1 MTEPSPLDPRTRPSP
16 DPRTR
21 PSPDPRTRPSSLLEV
36 ENLHVHFPLDQGTV
50 KAVDG
55 VSFRVDAGEVA
66 GLIGESGCGK
76 SVTAQ
81 AIMRIVPKPGKI
93 VAGQILLREEE
104 EESRIVDVTQLPRR
118 SRALRDLRGGAVS
131 MIFQEPMTTFSPVH
145 TIGNQIMEALREHGE
160 TDAQRAW
167 ERAVEM
173 LDRVGI
179 PRAAERIDAYSF
191 QLSGGMR
198 QRAMIATALVT
209 RPRLLIADE
218 PTTALD
224 VTLEAQILALMKDL
238 QREFGMAILM
248 ITHDLGVIAE
258 TCHRVAVMY
267 WGRIVES
274 TTVERLFAR
283 PLHPY
288 TQALLKSI
296 PRMAK
301 RAGKLQT
308 IRGAVPEPFAHVP
321 GCPFHPRCEHAMAG
335 RCDAGQPPPLVEAE
349 TDHWAACWL
358 LEGDKSDAEA
368 PSTGD

>member
-1 MTEPSPLDPRTRPSP
+1 MNADPSPLLSI
-16 DPRTR
+16 
-21 PSPDPRTRPSSLLEV
+21 

-50 KAVDG
+50 RAVDG
-55 VSFRVDAGEVA
+55 VSLQINPGEVV

-81 AIMRIVPKPGKI
+81 AILRIVPLPG
-93 VAGQILLREEE
+93 
-104 EESRIVDVTQLPRR
+104 RIVSGRIDLHGEEGRVDLAALP
-118 SRALRDLRGGAVS
+118 SNSPALRTVRGGAIS

-160 TDAQRAW
+160 PDADRART
-167 ERAVEM
+167 RAIEM

-179 PRAAERIDAYSF
+179 PRAEERIDAYSF

-198 QRAMIATALVT
+198 QRAMIAMALVT

-224 VTLEAQILALMKDL
+224 VTLQAQILDLMQDL
-238 QREFGMAILM
+238 QREFGMTILM

-258 TCHRVAVMY
+258 TCDRVAVMY

-274 TTVERLFAR
+274 TSVRQLFAN

-288 TQALLKSI
+288 TQALMESI
-296 PRMAK
+296 PRME
-301 RAGKLQT
+301 RREGKLKS
-308 IRGAVPEPFAHVP
+308 IRGSVPEPFARVP
-321 GCPFHPRCEHAMAG
+321 GCPFHPRCEHAIGG
-335 RCDAGQPPPLVEAE
+335 RCDAGTPPVLKAAEAG
-349 TDHWAACWL
+349 HAAACWL
-358 LEGDKSDAEA
+358 HEDVKAEV
-368 PSTGD
+368 